1 MIDQW
6 SIDRPRGSVH
16 QILAFSG
23 TMQATMIESMQVRE
37 VGEAD
42 YSLPLKKKKPNL
54 NNNGMLHS
62 TINLDILMSR
72 FVILCS
78 V

>member
-1 MIDQW
+1 MAASCKQIDPSGLSDNEQAPLWQRTGPSIDRMIDQW

-42 YSLPLKKKKPNL
+42 YSLP
-54 NNNGMLHS
+54 
-62 TINLDILMSR
+62 
-72 FVILCS
+72 
-78 V
+78 